1 MYGDSQ
7 STIHLTKNQ
16 MFHEMTKH
24 IDVRM
29 HFFRDV
35 IAQGAII
42 LKKNPYSGQSYRYDY

>member
-16 MFHEMTKH
+16 MLHEMTKH

-29 HFFRDV
+29 HFIRDV
-35 IAQGAII
+35 TAHGAII
-42 LKKNPYSGQSYRYDY
+42 MKKKSLQWTIPQI